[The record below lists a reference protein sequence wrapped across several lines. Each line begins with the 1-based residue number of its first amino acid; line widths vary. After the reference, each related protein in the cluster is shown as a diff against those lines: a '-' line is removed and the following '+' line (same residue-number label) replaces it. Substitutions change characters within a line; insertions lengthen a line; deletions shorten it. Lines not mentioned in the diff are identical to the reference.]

1 MWHVLVD
8 VGASEPLPAE
18 KLAAV
23 LETHPLI
30 LAVSVNAP
38 APPPGGWRKALAGF
52 GRTRPASVLVGIDAP
67 DRVEAERIG
76 RAAVEEALARLGIA
90 ARLRASAFRR

>member
-8 VGASEPLPAE
+8 VGTSEPLPAE

-38 APPPGGWRKALAGF
+38 APPPGGWRKTLAAL
-52 GRTRPASVLVGIDAP
+52 GRARPASVLVGVEAEE
-67 DRVEAERIG
+67 RGEAERIAC
-76 RAAVEEALARLGIA
+76 AAVEEALARLGVE